1 VVGGRWDSERSVW
14 YSVNRQPSTVN
25 RRPLTV
31 NRSEFSTGAGLLKRQ
46 RLYIN
51 IDHVATVRQ
60 ARRGAEPDPVAA
72 AVLCER
78 AGADGITA
86 HLREDRR
93 HIQDG
98 DIERL
103 ATAVTTVLNLEMACT
118 DEMLAIATRLR
129 PHQVT
134 LVPERREE
142 ITTEGGLDVTRDP
155 ERLREGVRRLNEAG
169 IRTSLFIG
177 PQPDAIVLSRDIGAV
192 AIELH
197 TGQYAHCPDDS
208 QTLKALHDA
217 SRLGARLGL
226 HVHAGHGLTVANV
239 RPVSAIPEI
248 EELNIGHSVVS
259 RAIFVGLA
267 KAVQELRDVMDE
279 ARASS

>member
-1 VVGGRWDSERSVW
+1 MR
-14 YSVNRQPSTVN
+14 
-25 RRPLTV
+25 
-31 NRSEFSTGAGLLKRQ
+31 RQ

-51 IDHVATVRQ
+51 VDHVATVRQ
-60 ARRGAEPDPVAA
+60 ARRSAEPDPAA
-72 AVLCER
+72 AARVCED

-103 ATAVTTVLNLEMACT
+103 ATGVRTVLNLEMACT
-118 DEMLAIATRLR
+118 DEMISIATRLR

-142 ITTEGGLDVTRDP
+142 ITTEGGLD
-155 ERLREGVRRLNEAG
+155 LSRETGRIRGGLARLNDAG

-177 PQPDAIVLSRDIGAV
+177 PDAAAVELSRELGAV

-197 TGQYAHCPDDS
+197 TGTYSHHPREPEP
-208 QTLKALHDA
+208 LRALA
-217 SRLGARLGL
+217 EAARLGARLGL
-226 HVHAGHGLTVANV
+226 AVHAGHGLSVGNVA
-239 RPVSAIPEI
+239 PVARITEI
-248 EELNIGHSVVS
+248 EELNIGHAVVS
-259 RAIFVGLA
+259 RALFVGLTE
-267 KAVQELRDVMDE
+267 AVRELRDAMDS
-279 ARASS
+279 ARATS